1 MYYYFIYRR
10 LLEFVIHI
18 YEIGGIRKQL
28 DYIMY
33 FVSLK
38 NDSDRGSVWSN
49 TNLFKTSTI
58 PNLLYRLYNND
69 VGFHG
74 FSKAFRRTNKK
85 KYLL

>member
-1 MYYYFIYRR
+1 MYYYFIYHR
-10 LLEFVIHI
+10 LLEFVIHV

-33 FVSLK
+33 FVNLK
-38 NDSDRGSVWSN
+38 NDSERGSVWSN

-58 PNLLYRLYNND
+58 PNLYRLYNID
-69 VGFHG
+69 VGF
-74 FSKAFRRTNKK
+74 SQAFRRTNKK